1 MAEKKIETIRTKMKK
16 VERHS
21 RAWLLLRKQELSY
34 LARIQMRFDLRKQNF
49 EMHKRKD
56 YIQGTLELVQESVD
70 PTVFQDI
77 IKQC

>member
-1 MAEKKIETIRTKMKK
+1 M
-16 VERHS
+16 ERHS

-34 LARIQMRFDLRKQNF
+34 LARIQQRFDLRKQNY

-56 YIQGTLELVQESVD
+56 YIQGTLELVQETVD
-70 PTVFQDI
+70 PAVFQDI